1 MATHTHAALCC
12 LPTRNPRHR
21 SNIAVSALRST
32 LSEPWSTQPTL
43 WRGGKD
49 QKSGVSVRYDVR
61 DFEPT
66 AQATN
71 PSRRTDAECSPPANG
86 WGGYFRLLQSTIEAS
101 VSQPTPVVFV
111 VDDDVSAR
119 ESLELL
125 IRLAGW
131 RPETSVSAQEFLA
144 RGRVPGPSCLV
155 LDVSLPGLTGLELQ

>member
-1 MATHTHAALCC
+1 
-12 LPTRNPRHR
+12 
-21 SNIAVSALRST
+21 
-32 LSEPWSTQPTL
+32 
-43 WRGGKD
+43 
-49 QKSGVSVRYDVR
+49 
-61 DFEPT
+61 
-66 AQATN
+66 
-71 PSRRTDAECSPPANG
+71 
-86 WGGYFRLLQSTIEAS
+86 